1 MVRDFVNWLAGGQ
14 DVNGYLKMGLLAA
27 LATLGGCAATPT
39 RASLSVRDA
48 DVAMVSGCRFVGTVV
63 GHSKLSGMWSA
74 TGEQN
79 AQTNAREKA
88 AAMGANYIVWRS
100 LHGNYWTTP
109 DVSGNAYNCPSV
121 AVNP

>member
-1 MVRDFVNWLAGGQ
+1 MS
-14 DVNGYLKMGLLAA
+14 GYLKMGLLGA
-27 LATLGGCAATPT
+27 LAMLGGCAATPT

-48 DVAMVSGCRFVGTVV
+48 DVAMVSGCRFVGTLV

-79 AQTNAREKA
+79 AQTDAREKA

-109 DVSGNAYNCPSV
+109 DVSGNAYQCSASV
-121 AVNP
+121 ANANP